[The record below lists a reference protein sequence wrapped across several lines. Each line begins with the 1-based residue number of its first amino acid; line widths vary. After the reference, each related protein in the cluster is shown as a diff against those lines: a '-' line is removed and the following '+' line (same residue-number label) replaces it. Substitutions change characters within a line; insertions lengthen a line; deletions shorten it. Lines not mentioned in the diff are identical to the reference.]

1 MEQINNNKNRYLLVE
16 NTVEELIDLCNN
28 ANTRWNE
35 DFYTYDVAHV
45 GLSVEQLTYQ
55 AEKSWDTTVSNT
67 LRWLDD
73 KMYDTIG
80 RFMYD
85 EIANGVK
92 ENLQAKVKED
102 VLKSKIKTVL
112 TIEDRAGGFH
122 DVYIDFVYED
132 GTEPTEDLIYDEA
145 KMAEDIRQVKRRQYS
160 YSKAQED
167 RFVYVEKVKASI
179 YTNTWRD
186 AKTHID
192 KLIKRFVRDNLTYCI
207 KQNKI
212 IVPEEYLAKGKA
224 GIEEWRELKA
234 SKNKNNNMEKR
245 MLRSMI
251 REKKEKNISQ
261 MKRLMWRFPRG
272 QEDPNTVDWSIPYL
286 NLYGSGNTAMAKKL
300 VTQIMG
306 GQTDAELLNMTEE
319 DVDKKFKEYWKET
332 LRRAIKQIDD
342 VETYEKK

>member
-1 MEQINNNKNRYLLVE
+1 MEQINNKNRYLLVE
-16 NTVEELIDLCNN
+16 NTVEELIDICNN
-28 ANTRWNE
+28 ASTRWNE
-35 DFYTYDVAHV
+35 DYYTYDVKHE

-55 AEKSWDTTVSNT
+55 AEKSWDTTVSNAM
-67 LRWLDD
+67 RWMDE
-73 KMYDTIG
+73 KMYDIIG
-80 RFMYD
+80 RFMYE

-92 ENLQAKVKED
+92 ENLQGKVKED

-122 DVYIDFVYED
+122 DIYIDFVYED
-132 GTEPTEDLIYDEA
+132 GAEPTEDLIYDEA
-145 KMAEDIRQVKRRQYS
+145 KMAEDIKQVKRRQYS

-179 YTNTWRD
+179 YAYTWRD

-212 IVPEEYLAKGKA
+212 IVPEEYLAKGKE

-251 REKKEKNISQ
+251 REKKISNLEQ
-261 MKRLMWRFPRG
+261 MRTLVWRFPKG
-272 QEDPNTVDWSIPYL
+272 VEKDEYDWNVPNLSI
-286 NLYGSGNTAMAKKL
+286 YGNGNKTMCHRLMTKILGKK
-300 VTQIMG
+300 
-306 GQTDAELLNMTEE
+306 TDQELLNMTKE
-319 DVDKKFKEYWKET
+319 DVEKVYKEYWKGV
-332 LRRAIKQIDD
+332 LKKAIEQIDG
-342 VETYEKK
+342 VETYEKE

>member
-1 MEQINNNKNRYLLVE
+1 MEKINSKNRYLLVE

-35 DFYTYDVAHV
+35 DFYTYDVAHA

-67 LRWLDD
+67 LRWVED

-80 RFMYD
+80 RFMYE

-92 ENLQAKVKED
+92 ENLQGKVKED

-145 KMAEDIRQVKRRQYS
+145 KMAEDIKQVKRRQYS

-167 RFVYVEKVKASI
+167 RFVYVEKVQASI
-179 YTNTWRD
+179 YTYTWRD

-224 GIEEWRELKA
+224 GIEEWRGLKA

-245 MLRSMI
+245 MLREMI
-251 REKKEKNISQ
+251 RDKKISNLSQ
-261 MKRLMWRFPRG
+261 MRRLLWNFPNG
-272 QEDPNTVDWSIPYL
+272 LDINDWSIPHL
-286 NLYGSGNTAMAKKL
+286 SVYGNGNKAMAHKL
-300 VTQIMG
+300 MCQILG
-306 GQTDAELLNMTEE
+306 EKTDQELLNMTEE
-319 DVDKKFKEYWKET
+319 DVDKAYKEYWKGV
-332 LRRAIKQIDD
+332 LRKAIEKIDG
-342 VETYEKK
+342 VQTYGEKF

>member
-1 MEQINNNKNRYLLVE
+1 MEKINNKNRYLLVE
-16 NTVEELIDLCNN
+16 NTVEELVDICNN

-35 DFYTYDVAHV
+35 DFYTYDVAHE

-67 LRWLDD
+67 MRWVED

-80 RFMYD
+80 RFMYE

-112 TIEDRAGGFH
+112 VIEDRPDGFNNA
-122 DVYIDFVYED
+122 YIDFIYED
-132 GTEPTEDLIYDEA
+132 GLEQTDDLIYDEA
-145 KMAEDIRQVKRRQYS
+145 KMAEDIKRVKRKQYS
-160 YSKAQED
+160 YNRDDEEM
-167 RFVYVEKVKASI
+167 FVYIEKVQASI
-179 YTNTWRD
+179 YAYTWRD
-186 AKTHID
+186 AKTLLD
-192 KLIKRFVRDNLTYCI
+192 KLIKKFVRENLTYCI

-224 GIEEWRELKA
+224 GIEEWRGLKA

-251 REKKEKNISQ
+251 REKKISNLEQ
-261 MKRLMWRFPRG
+261 MRTLVWRFPRG
-272 QEDPNTVDWSIPYL
+272 VETNEYDWNVPNLSI
-286 NLYGSGNTAMAKKL
+286 YGSGNKAMCHRLMTKILGKK
-300 VTQIMG
+300 
-306 GQTDAELLNMTEE
+306 TDQELLNMTKE
-319 DVDKKFKEYWKET
+319 DVDKVYKEYWKGV
-332 LRRAIKQIDD
+332 LKKAIEQIEG